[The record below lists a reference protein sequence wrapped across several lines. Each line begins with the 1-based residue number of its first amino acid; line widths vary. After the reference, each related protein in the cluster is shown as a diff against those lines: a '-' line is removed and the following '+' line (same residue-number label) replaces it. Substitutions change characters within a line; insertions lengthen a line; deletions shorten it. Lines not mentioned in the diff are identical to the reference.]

1 MYNWYNIVYTI
12 SVYVQKKDTFIT
24 HKCSWERTEWNR
36 KEDRERERERERES
50 DEIKWDEINIVK

>member
-12 SVYVQKKDTFIT
+12 TVYVEKKDTFIT

-36 KEDRERERERERES
+36 KKDRERGS
-50 DEIKWDEINIVK
+50 GEIKWDEINIV